1 MAKSLE
7 RAVSDYEPLSGDG
20 YVGAVDLGG
29 TKILAAVVGPDGQVA
44 SRSKKSVGKNHE
56 ASAVIDRIAECVR
69 DAARGAG
76 VQPGELRAIAIG
88 APGPVVPGEGVV
100 TVAVNLDWHDVPL
113 RSELERRL
121 GVPVVVDNDVRV
133 AVLGEH
139 AIGAGRGTR
148 NLVGIWPGTGIGGGV
163 VLDGKILTGVNNS
176 AGEIGHI
183 TIKAGGPKC
192 ACGARGHLEA
202 LASRS
207 AVTREIAQRVKK
219 GQKTALSQI
228 VGGDVADATS
238 GDLADAYRQG
248 DKLVIKVA
256 HRAAKYLAIG
266 VASVANVLNPEMV
279 ILGGGLTEALGEP
292 FIRQVRK
299 ELEGRPM
306 LAATQNL
313 QVVQSA
319 LGDDA
324 GIVGAALLA
333 RRRAVTGSNGLVE
346 PGAEAGSVSRALTE

>member
-1 MAKSLE
+1 VVKSLD
-7 RAVSDYEPLSGDG
+7 RAVSDSEPLAGDG

-29 TKILAAVVGPDGQVA
+29 TKILAAVVGPDGQVI
-44 SRSKKSVGKNHE
+44 SRSKKSVGKNH
-56 ASAVIDRIAECVR
+56 APTAVIDRIAECVR

-76 VQPGELRAIAIG
+76 IQPGEVRAVAIG
-88 APGPVVPGEGVV
+88 APGPVVPGEGIV

-113 RSELERRL
+113 RAELERRL

-139 AIGAGRGTR
+139 AVGAGRGTR

-163 VLDGKILTGVNNS
+163 ILDGQILTGVNNA
-176 AGEIGHI
+176 AGEIGHM
-183 TIKAGGPKC
+183 TIKAGGPRC
-192 ACGARGHLEA
+192 ACGARGHLES

-207 AVTREIAQRVKK
+207 AVTRDIAQRVKK
-219 GQKTALSQI
+219 GQKTALTQI
-228 VGGDVADATS
+228 VGGDVANATS
-238 GDLADAYRQG
+238 SDLADAYRQG

-256 HRAAKYLAIG
+256 NRAAKYLAIG
-266 VASVANVLNPEMV
+266 IASVANVLNPEMV

-292 FIRQVRK
+292 FVHQVQK

-306 LAATQNL
+306 LAATQSL
-313 QVVQSA
+313 KVVKSE

-324 GIVGAALLA
+324 GVVGAALLA
-333 RRRAVTGSNGLVE
+333 RRRAMAGRNGLVE
-346 PGAEAGSVSRALTE
+346 QRDEPRSVSAPTE